1 MAKKELKLTPAKQW
15 RKTELVELPSGFVAE
30 LQRMNVLTMLQRG
43 GDDAPN
49 FLKNQ
54 VAQSLQQ
61 NGSKKTAESITF
73 ELSDPA
79 EVVETI
85 HFFAK
90 AAFVTPR
97 LVDEITDEEDAVFVG
112 HLSEQDLAFV
122 MAYALGDRVSVDA
135 LSEFHHQAEADVEPV
150 PAE

>member
-1 MAKKELKLTPAKQW
+1 MAKELKLTPAKSW
-15 RKTELVELPSGFVAE
+15 RKTELVELPSGNVAE
-30 LQRMNVLTMLQRG
+30 LQRMNVLTMVHRG

-54 VAQSLQQ
+54 VAASLQQ
-61 NGSKKTAESITF
+61 NGSKKTAENITF
-73 ELSDPA
+73 ELKDPMEA
-79 EVVETI
+79 VATI

-97 LVDEITDEEDAVFVG
+97 LVDAPTDADNEVYIG
-112 HLSEQDLAFV
+112 HLSEEDLTFA

-135 LSEFHHQAEADVEPV
+135 LSEFRRQAEANVEPV